1 MSTRDRIEA
10 LQLKHATLEQQLQ
23 EELHRPYPSSD
34 ALTRIKREKLRLKD
48 EIHRLSEATQDAP
61 V

>member
-23 EELHRPYPSSD
+23 EELHRPYPNSD
-34 ALTRIKREKLRLKD
+34 TLTRIKREKLKLKD
-48 EIHRLSEATQDAP
+48 EIHRLTEAAQEAP
-61 V
+61 A